1 MFHLYTYDPGGTTGW
16 AHFEVDEEEK
26 RALLVASGEHEL
38 WRGIGI
44 QLVGVEYRENR
55 VVVVYEEIVPRHMDF
70 NPIGLQTIGV
80 IRYLCESYGIRY
92 VHQSNSVIHGVER
105 WGLYSL
111 DHVKSP
117 HAKDAIYH
125 GIVYLRK
132 LNITVKV

>member
-1 MFHLYTYDPGGTTGW
+1 VDSRLYAYDPGGTTGW
-16 AHFEVDEEEK
+16 ARFEVFGK
-26 RALLVASGEHEL
+26 SAFLTASGECPL
-38 WRGIGI
+38 WRDIPG
-44 QLVGVEYRENR
+44 QLVLDYQHYEVT
-55 VVVVYEEIVPRHMDF
+55 VVYENIIPRHMDF

-80 IRYLCESYGIRY
+80 IRYLCESWGIPY
-92 VHQSNSVIHGVER
+92 AHQSNSAIHGVEK

-125 GIVYLRK
+125 GIVYLRR